1 MRVVVTGGT
10 GFIGSCVVR
19 LLRAAKH
26 EVRLLVRTGSQTDH
40 LGAHD
45 LELVEGDV
53 LEPGNLTSAFKGFD
67 CLVHTAGSLGRDP
80 RSRRETWRVNVD
92 GTVNVM
98 NAALTAGIPKVV
110 FTSSVVA
117 VGSTQRGTGMLD
129 ESCQWSAGK
138 HVSTYVRSKY
148 TAQREARSI
157 ARRGMEFVSLNPS
170 FTLGPGGDSTGSV
183 GQLLSVMG
191 GRMAGVLCGGVG
203 VVDVREV
210 ALAHLK
216 AVESTPP
223 VDRIIISAENYTLER
238 LFEMAAQIGGKT
250 PPKVL
255 PYPLILGLAH
265 AAETMSRLNPAL
277 AERFNTELVD
287 DAHRYW
293 FVNNTRSREV
303 LGLKY
308 RPVRET
314 IADTIRSALHDGRLE
329 ATTPE
334 LEILKEDPPIDL
346 DLEMK
351 RLAIQHS
358 TNL

>member
-10 GFIGSCVVR
+10 GFIGSSVVR

-45 LELVEGDV
+45 LELVEGDI
-53 LEPGNLTSAFKGFD
+53 LEPGSLTSTFQGFD
-67 CLVHTAGSLGRDP
+67 CVVHIAGSLGRDP

-98 NAALTAGIPKVV
+98 NAALAARVPKVV
-110 FTSSVVA
+110 YTSSVVA
-117 VGSTQRGTGMLD
+117 VGSTLRGTEMLD
-129 ESCQWSAGK
+129 ETCHWAAGK
-138 HVSTYVRSKY
+138 NVSTYVRSKY

-157 ARRGMEFVSLNPS
+157 ARRGIEFVSLNPA
-170 FTLGPGGDSTGSV
+170 FTLGPGGDSSGSV
-183 GQLLSVMG
+183 GQLLSVFMG
-191 GRMAGVLCGGVG
+191 KLPGVLRGGVG

-216 AVESTPP
+216 AVESTLG
-223 VDRIIISAENYTLER
+223 VDRVILSAENHTLER
-238 LFEMAAQIGGKT
+238 LFAIASAIGGVV

-255 PYPLILGLAH
+255 PYALILGLAR
-265 AAETMSRLNPAL
+265 ATEAMAKLKPSL
-277 AERFNTELVD
+277 AERFNLELVD

-293 FVNNTRSREV
+293 FVNNTLSREL
-303 LGLKY
+303 LGMQY
-308 RPVRET
+308 RSVRET
-314 IADTIRSALHDGRLE
+314 VADTIRSALHDGRLE

-334 LEILKEDPPIDL
+334 LEVLKEDAPIDL